1 MLNFIKEIR
10 DKLTLSM
17 NRSHNKPNSSIYD
30 SVNESN
36 IKDSTS
42 LLILGNGFNLDM
54 NFRTRYQD
62 FSTKCLTGDSSSQ
75 CNSELYRRLLVE
87 CKEQPWA
94 DLEQAIKRFAI
105 DSRNMKINVKKEKA
119 FFDYLVRN
127 LGLYMFGEEEYH
139 SIPHDIC
146 NPKAFPISNKQN
158 LEELNAL
165 SLMMLKRVIK
175 SEYKLQVLSFNY
187 SWMEKIAQVVAYG
200 LKKNECDKKNEPN
213 ETNYDQNNGKPY
225 IIYPGFYDKYDHA
238 YEIQKAHFD
247 FNYLHI
253 NGSKCVLG
261 TDNDPRI
268 PKKMSFVKKASQLK
282 PNAYKFEF
290 QDYKSIIFFG
300 YSFGECDSDFNKVLL
315 DSMTSKNSSENPE
328 FIIVTHNDESSSQI
342 EDRLRTYM
350 PDISQHVRYSFIHTE
365 NADIEESCS
374 KLESYIFNSRISK

>member
-17 NRSHNKPNSSIYD
+17 NRSDNKSNSSINE

-36 IKDSTS
+36 IKDSAS

-54 NFRTRYQD
+54 KFRTRYKD
-62 FSTKCLTGDSSSQ
+62 FYTKYLTGDNSLQ
-75 CNSELYRRLLVE
+75 CNSELYRRLLME
-87 CKEQPWA
+87 NKEQRWT
-94 DLEQAIKRFAI
+94 DIEQVIKRFAI

-127 LGLYMFGEEEYH
+127 LGFYMPGEEGFH
-139 SIPHDIC
+139 SRPHDIC
-146 NPKAFPISNKQN
+146 NPKASPIANKQN
-158 LEELNAL
+158 LEELDAL

-187 SWMEKIAQVVAYG
+187 SWMERIAQVVAYG
-200 LKKNECDKKNEPN
+200 LYKNECDKKNEPN
-213 ETNYDQNNGKPY
+213 ETNNAQNNDEPY
-225 IIYPGFYDKYDHA
+225 IFYPGFHDKYDHA

-261 TDNDPRI
+261 TDNDPKI

-282 PNAYKFEF
+282 PNAYKYEF
-290 QDYKSIIFFG
+290 QDY
-300 YSFGECDSDFNKVLL
+300 
-315 DSMTSKNSSENPE
+315 
-328 FIIVTHNDESSSQI
+328 
-342 EDRLRTYM
+342 
-350 PDISQHVRYSFIHTE
+350 
-365 NADIEESCS
+365 
-374 KLESYIFNSRISK
+374 